1 MKKIRYRPR
10 LQSLLLMVNLVVLL
24 LPLGGISVLRL
35 YESELVKKTE
45 SALIGEGALL
55 AAVYHKEI
63 LKQIRESSPNREQDL
78 KTYGEPVMPEW
89 QPKSNDL
96 YSPISPKLDM
106 AGTHI
111 REPAENGVEPSRQPD
126 RFALAAGE
134 ELKPVI
140 LTGKK
145 ITLSGVRIVD
155 YQGIVVASSGSEL
168 GLSLAAREEVTRA
181 LKGEYVSLLRKRIS
195 DEPKPALESIS
206 RRAWV
211 RVFIAMPV
219 IEQDRVLGAV
229 ILSRSP
235 MYVDKALYLIR
246 SHLMKAGFVLFIVVL
261 FISVLTTLTISLP
274 IKSLIRQADEVSLG
288 KKGAAAAPLESP
300 RTREV
305 DQLSRA
311 IARMAAT
318 LEKRADYIRAFA
330 GNVSHEFKTPL
341 TSLKGYVEIFQDHM
355 GGMSVDEK
363 NHFLAMM
370 ESDIERLDR
379 LARSL
384 LELARADVFNP
395 GEEMCNVPE
404 VMAGVEK
411 RYQAAGRQI
420 SMSCGESTGLVRM
433 GEETFES
440 ILSNMIEN
448 ALQHGGPGT
457 SVAIKTA
464 VTCFGPDE
472 LLEIIISDNGKGI
485 SKANSDKIFRPFFT
499 TARESGGSGLGLTIV
514 KTLLEAHDGIIE
526 LVPSAHGAAFKILLQ
541 KR

>member
-10 LQSLLLMVNLVVLL
+10 LQSLLLIVNLVVLL
-24 LPLGGISVLRL
+24 LPFGGISVLRL

-45 SALIGEGALL
+45 SALIGQGALL
-55 AAVYHKEI
+55 VAMYHKEI
-63 LKQIRESSPNREQDL
+63 LKQIRDCSPNREQNL
-78 KTYGEPVMPEW
+78 KTYGKPVMPELR
-89 QPKSNDL
+89 PKGNDL
-96 YSPISPKLDM
+96 YSPISPALDM
-106 AGTHI
+106 AGAHI
-111 REPAENGVEPSRQPD
+111 REPAENGVEPSTQPN
-126 RFALAAGE
+126 RFALAAAE

-140 LTGKK
+140 LAGTK

-155 YQGIVVASSGSEL
+155 YQGIVVATSGSEL

-235 MYVDKALYLIR
+235 MYIDKALYLIR
-246 SHLMKAGFVLFIVVL
+246 SHLMKAGFVMFIVVL

-274 IKSLIRQADEVSLG
+274 IKSLIRQADEVSRG
-288 KKGAAAAPLESP
+288 KKGAAAPLESP

-311 IARMAAT
+311 IVRMAAT

-355 GGMSVDEK
+355 GGMSVEEK
-363 NHFLAMM
+363 NHFLSMM

-379 LARSL
+379 LARRL
-384 LELARADVFNP
+384 LELARADVFKP

-404 VMAGVEK
+404 VMADLKK
-411 RYQAAGRQI
+411 RYQTKGRQV
-420 SMSCGESTGLVRM
+420 SMSCGEGIGRVRM
-433 GEETFES
+433 GEEIFES
-440 ILSNMIEN
+440 IISNMIEN

-457 SVAIKTA
+457 SVAINTA
-464 VTCFGPDE
+464 VKCFGQDE
-472 LLEIIISDNGKGI
+472 LLKIIISDNGKGI

-526 LVPSAHGAAFKILLQ
+526 LVPSAQGAAFKILLQ